1 MKGLYYQLK
10 NIRRDK
16 MCMFSFLLPVIVGL
30 AINLLADVRFY
41 TFEETL
47 FGIVENDLPEETV
60 QWIEKNGAVKV
71 YKHMEDLQ
79 KAVLDPTTQM
89 IGVQQERDGIKTF
102 LAGDEFQIYE
112 TMGNQLPALFE
123 ISGAMNAVSIEVY
136 PSEQE
141 EMFLKSLLVGLTL
154 LTAMFMGCTFNA
166 MNIISEKEEG
176 TALVNAILPTTQ
188 RDYVFQKISVGL
200 IGGVVSS
207 IVTASVCMN
216 IGGQQFLVLIVL
228 SVLSSFIAATIGMYI
243 GALSNGVMMGIVFIK
258 FIMIIFIALP
268 ILFYYML
275 PVGSVGRMLSYLL
288 PSSSAFYGI
297 MALMEKGE
305 NIGVYLFVLFIH
317 SVVWFCITINRKTK
331 ASC

>member
-16 MCMFSFLLPVIVGL
+16 MCVFSFLLPVIVGL
-30 AINLLADVRFY
+30 AINLLADVSFY

-123 ISGAMNAVSIEVY
+123 ISGAMNTVSIEVY

-200 IGGVVSS
+200 IGG
-207 IVTASVCMN
+207 
-216 IGGQQFLVLIVL
+216 QQFLVLIVL

-258 FIMIIFIALP
+258 FVMIIFIALP